1 MPKLRTVKC
10 STKIDQGI
18 SRTLNLMMNLSLKS
32 SQTVNLL
39 EVIFEAVAK
48 NRVKHI
54 SFKKKKFIH
63 YKNLDYQR
71 SNRVTVPKGTNYL
84 KH

>member
-1 MPKLRTVKC
+1 MPKFRTVKC
-10 STKIDQGI
+10 SMKIYQGI
-18 SRTLNLMMNLSLKS
+18 SRILNWMMNLSLKS

-54 SFKKKKFIH
+54 SFKRKKFIH

-71 SNRVTVPKGTNYL
+71 SNLVTVPKRANYL